1 MPSIAVVQ
9 GASRGIGLQFC
20 RTLLQRT
27 EVNVIATCR
36 CPDQALDLNCLY
48 KEHKERLNV
57 MKMDVTQEDAIK
69 ETAEMVEQQFK
80 KVDLLINC
88 AAMLHPSGRGET
100 SLRDVSFE
108 GVQAT
113 LATNTIGPLLMAKYF
128 SPMLSKGSGSFGL
141 HSSNKK
147 ETHSGILVNMSARVG
162 SISDNGKSLMSEE
175 LQRDTIE
182 LAYQY
187 LCRRSCHSN
196 YWFGQHS
203 ITLIP
208 KYRSIVLFHGR
219 DIH

>member
-1 MPSIAVVQ
+1 MRYACCVYSAVQHITLTMPSIAVVQ

-48 KEHKERLNV
+48 KEHKERLKV

-108 GVQAT
+108 VRNCT
-113 LATNTIGPLLMAKYF
+113 VI
-128 SPMLSKGSGSFGL
+128 
-141 HSSNKK
+141 
-147 ETHSGILVNMSARVG
+147 SA
-162 SISDNGKSLMSEE
+162 
-175 LQRDTIE
+175 
-182 LAYQY
+182 
-187 LCRRSCHSN
+187 
-196 YWFGQHS
+196 QHS
-203 ITLIP
+203 QNIQWCQNLLQKKFNLQIKP
-208 KYRSIVLFHGR
+208 LDWLLGVKDNF
-219 DIH
+219 